1 MYRSRDPV
9 IGTYKSAITS
19 LEVRQSHGQCSISL
33 FSEAYLFMP
42 SIGHSPLAS
51 LRALTRR
58 TRDSM
63 RRASLRVREALH
75 LTERGL
81 YNTPDVIIIEERPA
95 GSIASSSLGLW
106 DAITDLIDNL

>member
-1 MYRSRDPV
+1 MVSVPF
-9 IGTYKSAITS
+9 S
-19 LEVRQSHGQCSISL
+19 LL
-33 FSEAYLFMP
+33 SEAYLFMP

-75 LTERGL
+75 FTERGL

-95 GSIASSSLGLW
+95 GSISSSSLGLW